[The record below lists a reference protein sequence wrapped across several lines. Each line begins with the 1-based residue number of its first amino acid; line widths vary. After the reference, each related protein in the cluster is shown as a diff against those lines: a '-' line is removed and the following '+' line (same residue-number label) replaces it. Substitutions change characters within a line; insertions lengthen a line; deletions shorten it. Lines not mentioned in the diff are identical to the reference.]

1 MTTQPASPAVTNGS
15 FGLLWT
21 LIARA
26 VGLTAGVA
34 VALLLISALM
44 STA

>member
-1 MTTQPASPAVTNGS
+1 MTTEQAIQPVKHGS

-21 LIARA
+21 LAIRS

-34 VALLLISALM
+34 IALLLVAALISR
-44 STA
+44 

>member
-1 MTTQPASPAVTNGS
+1 MTTQPASPLVTNGS
-15 FGLLWT
+15 FRLLWT
-21 LIARA
+21 LVTRA

-44 STA
+44 STS

>member
-1 MTTQPASPAVTNGS
+1 MSTQPASPAVTNGS

-21 LIARA
+21 LVTRA
-26 VGLTAGVA
+26 VGVTAGVA

-44 STA
+44 STS